1 MSGNRRKPFMVRITK
16 EYDDEGRQKREV
28 LGYYETRKKALEA
41 LASYNDNPLHYL
53 CVTYL

>member
-1 MSGNRRKPFMVRITK
+1 MVRITK

-28 LGYYETRKKALEA
+28 LGYYEIRKKALEA
-41 LASYNDNPLHYL
+41 LASYNENPLRYF

>member
-1 MSGNRRKPFMVRITK
+1 MVRITK

-41 LASYNDNPLHYL
+41 RTSYNENPLRYF